1 MGATHFSGPVYS
13 EGGFI
18 NQAITIATAGPVT
31 YTMPQILAG
40 LILRDAAGANR
51 TDTTPTAAQVV
62 AGIAEVKVG
71 SAADFFVRNISG
83 GAFTITVQ
91 GGAGVTGTVPA
102 IAQGASTHMALVVT
116 NATPG
121 AEAVALYVV

>member
-31 YTMPQILAG
+31 YTMQQILAG

-51 TDTTPTAAQVV
+51 IDTTPTAAQVV
-62 AGIAEVKVG
+62 AGIPDARSG
-71 SAADFFVRNISG
+71 SAAEFVVRNISG
-83 GAFTITVQ
+83 GAFTITPTA
-91 GGAGVTGTVPA
+91 GAGVTGTVPA
-102 IAQGASTHMALVVT
+102 IAQGASTRMALVVT

-121 AEAVALYVV
+121 AEAVSLYVT